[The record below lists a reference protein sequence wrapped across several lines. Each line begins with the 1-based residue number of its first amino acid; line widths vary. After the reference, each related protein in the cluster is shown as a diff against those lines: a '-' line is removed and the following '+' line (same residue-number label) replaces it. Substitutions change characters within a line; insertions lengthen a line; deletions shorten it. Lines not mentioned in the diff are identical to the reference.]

1 MIIFMDNFACL
12 TAIIYGE
19 ISNYDEHFDSS
30 VDITIL

>member
-1 MIIFMDNFACL
+1 MIIFVDNFACL

-19 ISNYDEHFDSS
+19 ISNYEHFDSS